1 MIMLHYAYMLYIFRL
16 FYAFCDWFWNKN
28 IIPAHNK
35 AATKMSERR
44 TALREADQD
53 DMIMQYDHCCIIH
66 TILHSLLN
74 LVAPCSDTFVKQY
87 QNAWEDS
94 KIQIE
99 RLWKCTEEQTA

>member
-53 DMIMQYDHCCIIH
+53 DKCNMIIVVLFTPYCIHCL
-66 TILHSLLN
+66 TL
-74 LVAPCSDTFVKQY
+74 
-87 QNAWEDS
+87 
-94 KIQIE
+94 
-99 RLWKCTEEQTA
+99 